1 MNSPFFSVITISFNS
16 SESIYEC
23 LFSLYSQEF
32 KDYEHI
38 IQDGDSKD
46 GTLEKIK
53 TFENKKTFLVS
64 EKDNGLYDAL
74 NKAIKRCRG
83 RYIVL
88 LHSDD
93 NLYDKNTLK
102 KLYQFIY
109 NKNHPEVIITGVEII
124 GKNEKL
130 KRRWMPS
137 LPTKFKI
144 NTGWMAPHTG
154 IVMRSDIAKISALYD
169 TSLRISADY
178 DFEISLF
185 RKYHANTKLAKL
197 YLTKMKE
204 GGRSNSGFK
213 TKFNKTKEDIIVMRR
228 NKINPL
234 IGIII
239 KNIRKVNQLLHI

>member
-130 KRRWMPS
+130 K
-137 LPTKFKI
+137 
-144 NTGWMAPHTG
+144 
-154 IVMRSDIAKISALYD
+154 
-169 TSLRISADY
+169 
-178 DFEISLF
+178 
-185 RKYHANTKLAKL
+185 
-197 YLTKMKE
+197 E
-204 GGRSNSGFK
+204 GGCHLYQQNSKSIQVGWPRIQ
-213 TKFNKTKEDIIVMRR
+213 E
-228 NKINPL
+228 
-234 IGIII
+234 
-239 KNIRKVNQLLHI
+239 